1 MQKRKARD
9 GKRRLVK
16 TPEETSDSQI
26 NLFKSNQL
34 TPTQIQV
41 RNEVSKVQKSKE
53 RMKQY
58 FQF

>member
-1 MQKRKARD
+1 MQMRKSRD

-16 TPEETSDSQI
+16 TPKGTSDSQI

-34 TPTQIQV
+34 TPTQIHV
-41 RNEVSKVQKSKE
+41 RNEVNKVQKSKE

-58 FQF
+58 FQL